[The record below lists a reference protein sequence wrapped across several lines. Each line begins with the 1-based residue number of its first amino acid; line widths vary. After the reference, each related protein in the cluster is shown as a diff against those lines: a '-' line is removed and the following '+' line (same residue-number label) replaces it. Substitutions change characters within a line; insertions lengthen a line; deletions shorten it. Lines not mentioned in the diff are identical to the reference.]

1 MEVFRTVARHTQQAF
16 GYEAGRDPLEAP
28 PLSVFKESEF
38 PEVVG
43 LGRQAAG

>member
-1 MEVFRTVARHTQQAF
+1 MEVFRTVAQHSQQAF
-16 GYEAGRDPLEAP
+16 GYEAGRDPEEAP

-43 LGRQAAG
+43 ISRRPAG